1 MGGLWEGVT
10 ISDEDIADVRRE
22 MWGNPTTKKGIKHM
36 ERTIADLSAEEFEKL
51 VERAVDRRL
60 EVWLTQ
66 LMDALIGS
74 QEEEGAGLDPA
85 FAASLRRSL
94 EQAHSGQGT
103 DLKAFRERIGR

>member
-1 MGGLWEGVT
+1 
-10 ISDEDIADVRRE
+10 
-22 MWGNPTTKKGIKHM
+22 M

-60 EVWLTQ
+60 EVWLIQ

-74 QEEEGAGLDPA
+74 QEEEGAELDPA

-94 EQAHSGQGT
+94 EQARSGQGT